1 MSANDRKARGRIGGL
16 GKGLDALFAD
26 NDGGEE
32 NQVRTVAIS
41 EVEPNAEQPRKAF
54 EEGALAELADSI
66 RANGLL
72 QPLLVRPTAQGR
84 YQIVAGERRWRA
96 SRMAGLTQ
104 LPVIVRELTDR
115 QVMEMALI
123 ENLQREALNP
133 VEEAQGYRYLMD
145 TYNLTQEQVAQ
156 QVGKSRPAVANAV
169 RLLQLPQT
177 VLKMVEK
184 GELSVGHAKVLVG
197 IRDEELSSQLA
208 QRAVKSGMSV
218 REMERM
224 ASHAQGRGG
233 KDPAKEERRLHPGR
247 RGPDPELLGRDSFY
261 KEMEL
266 ALSEELHRRV
276 KITQKEGKGTLEVDF
291 FNKEELADLVARIA
305 KTQW

>member
-1 MSANDRKARGRIGGL
+1 MSTSEKKARGKIGGL

-26 NDGGEE
+26 NEGGEE
-32 NQVRTVAIS
+32 NQVRTVSIN

-145 TYNLTQEQVAQ
+145 TYGMTQEQVAQ
-156 QVGKSRPAVANAV
+156 QVGKSRPTVANAV
-169 RLLQLPQT
+169 RLLQLPQA
-177 VLKMVEK
+177 VLRMVEE
-184 GELSVGHAKVLVG
+184 GELTVGHAKVLVG
-197 IRDEELSSQLA
+197 IRDEELSIQLA
-208 QRAVKSGMSV
+208 QRASRSGMSV

-224 ASHAQGRGG
+224 ASHAQGRG
-233 KDPAKEERRLHPGR
+233 ESVRSSRSGR
-247 RGPDPELLGRDSFY
+247 EGGQELLRKDTFY

-276 KITQKEGKGTLEVDF
+276 KITQSEGKGRLEVEF
-291 FNKEELADLVARIA
+291 FNKEELADLVSRIA

>member
-1 MSANDRKARGRIGGL
+1 MAGVNTSEKKAKGRIGGL

-26 NDGGEE
+26 NSGGEE

-41 EVEPNAEQPRKAF
+41 EVEPNGEQPRKAF

-145 TYNLTQEQVAQ
+145 TYGLTQEQVAQ

-169 RLLQLPQT
+169 RLLQLPQP
-177 VLKMVEK
+177 VLKMVEA
-184 GELSVGHAKVLVG
+184 GELTVGHAKALVG
-197 IRDEELSSQLA
+197 VRDRELSVQLA
-208 QRAVKSGMSV
+208 QRAARSGMSV

-224 ASHAQGRGG
+224 ASHAQSQGED
-233 KDPAKEERRLHPGR
+233 KTPAGR
-247 RGPDPELLGRDSFY
+247 RGKRLPDQEMLGRDNFY

-276 KITQKEGKGTLEVDF
+276 KITEKEGKGTLEVDF